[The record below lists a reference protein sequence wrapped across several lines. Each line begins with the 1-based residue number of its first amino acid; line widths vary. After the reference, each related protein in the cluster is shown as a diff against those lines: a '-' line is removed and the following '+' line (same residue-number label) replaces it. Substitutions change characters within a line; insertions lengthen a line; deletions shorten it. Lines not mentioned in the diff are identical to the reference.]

1 MIDVV
6 VIGAGAAGLAAAR
19 ALAEHGA
26 NVTILEARDRI
37 GGRVL
42 TVRDKH
48 CPLPIE
54 LGPEFLHG
62 DAPELRE
69 IAREESLAV
78 VDIAGERWR
87 AAHGRLSPADDYWP
101 RLNRILSH
109 ADPRRTPDRPISE
122 LFAEQPGGKRFA
134 EDRALARE
142 FVAGFHAAELGRV
155 SERAIASGGNP
166 GEDAHEQRMGRFIDG
181 YHRVMEALA
190 APVQRRVKLGH
201 LVNRI
206 EWTRRSVKVSAR
218 MGRRNVSIAARAA
231 VVTIPVSLLH
241 PDARGRGTI
250 AFEPEVPAIRQA
262 ATGVAMGQVVRIA
275 LVLDRPL
282 TDLVSER
289 RQAKM
294 QRVAFFLATG
304 VDVPV
309 WWTSYPLE
317 SNLLIG
323 WTGGADAIALAGAGR
338 ALPGIAIRSLA
349 DSQGISAA
357 RLARHV
363 VATHH
368 HDWIGDRLTRGAYS
382 YSLVGGADAAKALAR
397 PIQGTLFFA
406 GEATDEEGRTATVH
420 GAIGSGRRA
429 ARQAWRALSRG

>member
-19 ALAEHGA
+19 ALSERGA
-26 NVTILEARDRI
+26 SVTILEARDRI

-69 IAREESLAV
+69 LAREASLTV
-78 VDIAGERWR
+78 VDIDGERWR
-87 AAHGRLSPADDYWP
+87 AAHGRLSVADDYWS
-101 RLNRILSH
+101 RLDRILSH
-109 ADPRRTPDRPISE
+109 ADGRRTPDRPISE
-122 LFAEQPGGKRFA
+122 LFAEQPGGKQFA

-142 FVAGFHAAELGRV
+142 FVAGFHAAELDRI

-166 GEDAHEQRMGRFIDG
+166 GKDAHDQRMGRFLDG

-201 LVNRI
+201 VVNRI

-218 MGRRNVSIAARAA
+218 VGSRKVSVAARAA

-250 AFEPEVPAIRQA
+250 AFEPDVPAIRQA
-262 ATGVAMGQVVRIA
+262 ATGVAMGQVIRIA

-282 TDLVSER
+282 SELVSER
-289 RQAKM
+289 RQARM
-294 QRVAFFLATG
+294 QRAAFILATG
-304 VDVPV
+304 VDVPI

-323 WTGGADAIALAGAGR
+323 WAGGADAIALADAGR
-338 ALPGIAIRSLA
+338 ALPGIAIHSLA
-349 DSQGISAA
+349 DGLGIAAA

-368 HDWIGDRLTRGAYS
+368 HDWRADHLTRGAYS
-382 YSLVGGADAAKALAR
+382 YSLVGGADAATALAR
-397 PIQGTLFFA
+397 PVQGTLFFA

-420 GAIGSGRRA
+420 GAVGSGRRA
-429 ARQAWRALSRG
+429 ARQAWRALSRS

>member
-19 ALAEHGA
+19 ALSERGA
-26 NVTILEARDRI
+26 SVTILEARDRI

-42 TVRDKH
+42 TVRDRR

-69 IAREESLAV
+69 LAGEASLTV
-78 VDIAGERWR
+78 MDIAGERWR
-87 AAHGRLSPADDYWP
+87 AVHGRLTPADDYWP

-142 FVAGFHAAELGRV
+142 FVGGFHAAELDRL
-155 SERAIASGGNP
+155 SERAVASGGNP
-166 GEDAHEQRMGRFIDG
+166 GEEAGEQRMGRFVDG
-181 YHRVMEALA
+181 YHRVMETLG
-190 APVQRRVKLGH
+190 APVLRRVRLGH

-206 EWTRRSVKVSAR
+206 EWTRQSVKVSAR
-218 MGRRNVSIAARAA
+218 AGARNVSVSARAA
-231 VVTIPVSLLH
+231 IVTVPVSLLH

-250 AFEPEVPAIRQA
+250 AFEPDVPAIRQA
-262 ATGVAMGQVVRIA
+262 ATGVTMGQVVRIA
-275 LVLDRPL
+275 VVLDRPL
-282 TDLVSER
+282 AELVSER
-289 RQAKM
+289 RQERI
-294 QRVAFFLATG
+294 QRAAFILATG

-323 WTGGADAIALAGAGR
+323 WTGGADAIALADAGR

-349 DSQGISAA
+349 DALGISAA
-357 RLARHV
+357 KLTRHV
-363 VATHH
+363 LATHH

-397 PIQGTLFFA
+397 PVSGTLFFA

>member
-19 ALAEHGA
+19 ALSERGA
-26 NVTILEARDRI
+26 SVTILEARDRI

-42 TVRDKH
+42 TVRDRR
-48 CPLPIE
+48 CSVPIE

-69 IAREESLAV
+69 LAHEASLAV
-78 VDIAGERWR
+78 TDIAGERWR
-87 AAHGRLSPADDYWP
+87 ATHGRLTPDDDYWP

-134 EDRALARE
+134 EDRALARA
-142 FVAGFHAAELGRV
+142 FVGGFHAAELDRM

-166 GEDAHEQRMGRFIDG
+166 GEDPHEQRMGRFVDG
-181 YHRVMEALA
+181 YHRAMEALG
-190 APVQRRVKLGH
+190 APVLRKVRLGH

-206 EWTRRSVKVSAR
+206 EWKRHSVKVSAR
-218 MGRRNVSIAARAA
+218 VGGRTMSVAARAA
-231 VVTIPVSLLH
+231 IVTIPVSLLH

-250 AFEPEVPAIRQA
+250 AFDPDVPAIRQA
-262 ATGVAMGQVVRIA
+262 STGVAMGQVVRIA
-275 LVLDRPL
+275 VLLDRPL
-282 TDLVSER
+282 AQLVSER
-289 RQAKM
+289 RQLRM
-294 QRVAFFLATG
+294 QRAAFILGTG
-304 VDVPV
+304 VDVSV

-323 WTGGADAIALAGAGR
+323 WAGGSDAIALADAGR
-338 ALPGIAIRSLA
+338 TLPGIAIRSLA
-349 DSQGISAA
+349 DSLGIEPT
-357 RLARHV
+357 RLKRHV
-363 VATHH
+363 QGTFH
-368 HDWIGDRLTRGAYS
+368 HDWIADRLTRGAYS

-397 PIQGTLFFA
+397 PISGTLFFA

-420 GAIGSGRRA
+420 GAVGSGRRA